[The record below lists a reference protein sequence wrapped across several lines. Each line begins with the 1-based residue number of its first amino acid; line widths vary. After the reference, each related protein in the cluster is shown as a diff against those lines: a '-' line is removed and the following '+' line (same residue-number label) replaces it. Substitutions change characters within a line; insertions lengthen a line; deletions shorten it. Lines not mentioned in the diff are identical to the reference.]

1 MQETEEA
8 IRDCDHYFPEVDTVC
23 IIVDRDVGSFS
34 AHQYDEAVELA
45 VSLSFRLV
53 ISNPCIELWFL
64 LHYTDLSNYCLQ
76 SILENKK
83 EGSRTYTEILLKND
97 YLGGS
102 YNKSRIQFERNF
114 KPYVPLA
121 IRNSKSHA
129 TTLVE
134 LKENIGT
141 SIGLLIEEMIV

>member
-1 MQETEEA
+1 MRIDQPYGSRFDQEVAPLEPLKKYFIACEGKKTEYQYFKGL
-8 IRDCDHYFPEVDTVC
+8 IRARLELGINPMVE
-23 IIVDRDVGSFS
+23 IIPI
-34 AHQYDEAVELA
+34 HH
-45 VSLSFRLV
+45 SL
-53 ISNPCIELWFL
+53 
-64 LHYTDLSNYCLQ
+64 Q
-76 SILENKK
+76 
-83 EGSRTYTEILLKND
+83 SRTYTEILLKND